1 MLVKEK
7 QFEIVKAVPGD
18 SEDIRRMFESIRFHT
33 AIDLQFRRGNDPY
46 RSFQEE
52 DDGAV
57 VLLLKDRLADRTV
70 GMGAASFHRVYL
82 GGEMCRG
89 AYLNGLK
96 LLPEYHKRL
105 RVLPEA
111 FRRLRQ
117 EIQGEADIC
126 YAAVLRHNMSVQH
139 LFEKPHRSLP
149 RFEKQGLYTSFLIS
163 PSRKSGL
170 PLEKGG
176 AAELDA
182 FYARWL
188 PMYDLAPLNRNMAGL
203 TDEDFIVW
211 REGGRILAAC
221 ALLDDRR
228 NKNYYLCGY
237 SGAFRILPVLPTRLL
252 GYPAVPKTGQT
263 VDSVSL
269 SMLLFDP
276 AVDTAGRAH
285 FIRSASSF
293 ARGHEVVMV
302 GLAEN
307 NPTYQ
312 AFRRLRHVPFSSIL
326 YTVDMGGEMK
336 LGARPIYLDVAYM

>member
-1 MLVKEK
+1 
-7 QFEIVKAVPGD
+7 
-18 SEDIRRMFESIRFHT
+18 
-33 AIDLQFRRGNDPY
+33 
-46 RSFQEE
+46 
-52 DDGAV
+52 
-57 VLLLKDRLADRTV
+57 
-70 GMGAASFHRVYL
+70 
-82 GGEMCRG
+82 
-89 AYLNGLK
+89 
-96 LLPEYHKRL
+96 
-105 RVLPEA
+105 
-111 FRRLRQ
+111 
-117 EIQGEADIC
+117 
-126 YAAVLRHNMSVQH
+126 MSVQH

-149 RFEKQGLYTSFLIS
+149 WFEKQGLYTSFLIS
-163 PSRKSGL
+163 PGRKSGL

-237 SGAFRILPVLPTRLL
+237 SGAFRILPGLPTRLL

-307 NPTYQ
+307 DPTYQ

>member
-7 QFEIVKAVPGD
+7 QFEIVKAAPGD

-82 GGEMCRG
+82 GGEMCRS

-163 PSRKSGL
+163 PGRKSGL
-170 PLEKGG
+170 PLEKGS
-176 AAELDA
+176 APSMPH
-182 FYARWL
+182 RL
-188 PMYDLAPLNRNMAGL
+188 P
-203 TDEDFIVW
+203 
-211 REGGRILAAC
+211 
-221 ALLDDRR
+221 
-228 NKNYYLCGY
+228 
-237 SGAFRILPVLPTRLL
+237 
-252 GYPAVPKTGQT
+252 
-263 VDSVSL
+263 
-269 SMLLFDP
+269 
-276 AVDTAGRAH
+276 
-285 FIRSASSF
+285 
-293 ARGHEVVMV
+293 
-302 GLAEN
+302 
-307 NPTYQ
+307 
-312 AFRRLRHVPFSSIL
+312 
-326 YTVDMGGEMK
+326 
-336 LGARPIYLDVAYM
+336 